1 VKIEP
6 PPPPT
11 LPPPPPKELGV
22 TLASLVDLGIE
33 QWRLSTWLAGL
44 AAAGGAGGGTTA
56 LPRHALR
63 RIDDFLKACSLE
75 VRGLDGQAFDAG
87 MAARVVDAIDDPT
100 LAEGSAVVVETV
112 APMVLWRGQVVRVAD
127 VVTRRGGKGDKAN
140 AGV

>member
-1 VKIEP
+1 MNSEP
-6 PPPPT
+6 PPLT
-11 LPPPPPKELGV
+11 PPPKELSV
-22 TLASLVDLGIE
+22 TFASLVDLGVE
-33 QWRLSTWLAGL
+33 HWRLSTWLAGI
-44 AAAGGAGGGTTA
+44 AAAGGAGAGGGATA

-63 RIDDFLKACSLE
+63 RMDDFLKACSLE
-75 VRGLDGQAFDAG
+75 VRGLDGQAFDVG
-87 MAARVVDAIDDPT
+87 MAARVLDAVDDPT